1 MAKRV
6 YEQAQAI
13 ARRIQMERIIIDMGL
28 VMVALG
34 MGYWM
39 GFRACFDYL
48 MQELNEHK
56 QKFTRTGRET

>member
-1 MAKRV
+1 
-6 YEQAQAI
+6 
-13 ARRIQMERIIIDMGL
+13 MERILIDIGL

-48 MQELNEHK
+48 MTELENDKKEAD
-56 QKFTRTGRET
+56 

>member
-1 MAKRV
+1 
-6 YEQAQAI
+6 
-13 ARRIQMERIIIDMGL
+13 MERIIIDMGL

-48 MQELNEHK
+48 MQELK
-56 QKFTRTGRET
+56 TQTKIKDRKRKP